1 MRCAESLRVQ
11 AYFDAEV
18 DAVSAADIER
28 HLEHCPECRT
38 LLQDLEQVRT
48 VLRRDS
54 AYARTPPLLRAKI
67 MRALDQES
75 AAETPVAEGTP
86 AAEGTGAQQGAP
98 ALEGTS
104 DLEGM
109 PALVGTATLEG
120 TSASGAS
127 ALQGTPAQE
136 GTALSRGTTRSRER
150 VSPKRRMRPFWV
162 GALSGAG
169 GAAIAATFA
178 FMLLVPR
185 LTNPLPDEL
194 VSAHVR
200 SLMPSHLIDVVST
213 DKHTVKPWF
222 AGHADVSP
230 VVADFEPQG
239 YRLIGGRV
247 DYLEHQRSAVVVY
260 QHGAHVINVFSWA
273 GQERALPAD
282 VTRSGYHLAFWKTG
296 DLEYCAVS
304 DTGWDE
310 LLGLVR
316 LLKE

>member
-1 MRCAESLRVQ
+1 VRCAESLRVQ

-28 HLEHCPECRT
+28 HLEHCAECRA

-48 VLRRDS
+48 VLRRDLGVV
-54 AYARTPPLLRAKI
+54 RTPPLLRAKI
-67 MRALDQES
+67 MSALDQEN

-86 AAEGTGAQQGAP
+86 AAGGSPAAEG
-98 ALEGTS
+98 S
-104 DLEGM
+104 
-109 PALVGTATLEG
+109 
-120 TSASGAS
+120 
-127 ALQGTPAQE
+127 
-136 GTALSRGTTRSRER
+136 ALSRGAALPR
-150 VSPKRRMRPFWV
+150 VTPRPSDRISPKRRMRPFWV
-162 GALSGAG
+162 GAFSGAG
-169 GAAIAATFA
+169 GAAIAAVFA
-178 FMLLVPR
+178 FLLLVPR
-185 LTNPLPDEL
+185 FTNPLLDEL

-239 YRLIGGRV
+239 YRLVGGRV

-260 QHGAHVINVFSWA
+260 QHGAHVINVFSWG
-273 GQERALPAD
+273 GQGRALPAD
-282 VTRSGYHLAFWKTG
+282 VTRSGYHLAFWKAG

>member
-1 MRCAESLRVQ
+1 MPCAESLRVQ

-28 HLEHCPECRT
+28 HLEHCAECRA
-38 LLQDLEQVRT
+38 LLQDFEHVRS
-48 VLRRDS
+48 VLRRDLGVMR
-54 AYARTPPLLRAKI
+54 APIALRARI
-67 MRALDQES
+67 MGALDQEN

-86 AAEGTGAQQGAP
+86 ATDGTQTP
-98 ALEGTS
+98 
-104 DLEGM
+104 
-109 PALVGTATLEG
+109 
-120 TSASGAS
+120 
-127 ALQGTPAQE
+127 QGTPTEE
-136 GTALSRGTTRSRER
+136 GTALSRGTVLPRRTPRPSGR
-150 VSPKRRMRPFWV
+150 VLPNWRMRSLWA
-162 GALSGAG
+162 GAFGGAG
-169 GAAIAATFA
+169 ATAIAATFA
-178 FMLLVPR
+178 FLLLAPR
-185 LTNPLPDEL
+185 FANPLLDEL

-247 DYLEHQRSAVVVY
+247 DYLEHQRSAVVVC

-273 GQERALPAD
+273 GHERALPAD
-282 VTRSGYHLAFWKTG
+282 VTRSGYHLAFWKAG

-304 DTGWDE
+304 DAGWDE
-310 LLGLVR
+310 LVGLVR

>member
-1 MRCAESLRVQ
+1 VRCAESLRVQ

-18 DAVSAADIER
+18 DAVSAADLER
-28 HLEHCPECRT
+28 HIEHCAECRA
-38 LLQDLEQVRT
+38 LLQELEQVRA

-54 AYARTPPLLRAKI
+54 SYAHTPAALRAKI
-67 MRALDQES
+67 MRALDQED
-75 AAETPVAEGTP
+75 AAETP
-86 AAEGTGAQQGAP
+86 AAKP
-98 ALEGTS
+98 RKRVPPNWR
-104 DLEGM
+104 M
-109 PALVGTATLEG
+109 P
-120 TSASGAS
+120 S
-127 ALQGTPAQE
+127 
-136 GTALSRGTTRSRER
+136 
-150 VSPKRRMRPFWV
+150 FWA
-162 GALSGAG
+162 GALGGAG
-169 GAAIAATFA
+169 GTAIAATFA
-178 FMLLVPR
+178 FLLLVPR
-185 LTNPLPDEL
+185 LTNPLPEEL

-230 VVADFEPQG
+230 VVADFEPEG

-273 GQERALPAD
+273 GHERALPTN
-282 VTRSGYHLAFWKTG
+282 VTRSGYHLVFWQAG

-310 LLGLVR
+310 LMGLVR
-316 LLKE
+316 LLRE